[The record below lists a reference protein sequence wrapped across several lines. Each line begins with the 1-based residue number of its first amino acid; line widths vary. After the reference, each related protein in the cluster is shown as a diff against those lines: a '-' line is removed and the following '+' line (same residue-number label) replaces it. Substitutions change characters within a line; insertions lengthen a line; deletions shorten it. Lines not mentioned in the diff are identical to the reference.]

1 MAKDLSTDFTT
12 EMAKEQ
18 NRPFLLIEFFLGDDE
33 GVWRLTSLDERLEID
48 FSDTDFLKE
57 P

>member
-1 MAKDLSTDFTT
+1 MAKDLSTDFLT
-12 EMAKEQ
+12 EMAKEM
-18 NRPFLLIEFFLGDDE
+18 NRPFILVEFFLGDDK